1 MEVLIF
7 GVGGLVMLVIFL
19 GVSALPAVIAHWIG
33 RQFSARYV
41 RWLLPCLVI
50 GFPIGWAAAGYSTF
64 KASCT
69 SLPTQAF
76 VFAPAIAPEG
86 ILSNAEHVYNADLI
100 ERGVFKFVES
110 QQGSTKIRRDFAG
123 EKQYPRSPIPV
134 KTEWVPITGLKSEHV
149 VTESMER
156 QADRWWKPPI
166 YMHTIEIK
174 EVKSGRLLAKATDLV
189 FGGDILGPYM
199 RLLGGDQDF
208 EYVSCGYA
216 SANVGAWRPSL
227 ASRPRFAQYR
237 EADAAFLTRALGTP
251 SRSR

>member
-7 GVGGLVMLVIFL
+7 GIAGLAMLAIFL
-19 GVSALPAVIAHWIG
+19 GVSALPALIAHRVG
-33 RQFSARYV
+33 RQFSARYF

-50 GFPIGWAAAGYSTF
+50 GLPIGWASAGYSTF
-64 KASCT
+64 KASCA
-69 SLPTQAF
+69 SLPTQEF
-76 VFAPAIAPEG
+76 VFAPASAPEG
-86 ILSNAEHVYNADLI
+86 ILSNAEHVDSADLI
-100 ERGVFKFVES
+100 ERGVFKFVERRLNF
-110 QQGSTKIRRDFAG
+110 TKVRRDFAG

-156 QADRWWKPPI
+156 QADRLWKPPI
-166 YMHTIEIK
+166 HIHTLEVK

-189 FGGDILGPYM
+189 FGGGILGPYM

-208 EYVSCGYA
+208 EHVSCGYA
-216 SANVGAWRPSL
+216 SASVGAWRPSL

-237 EADAAFLTRALGTP
+237 EADAAFLSRALNAP
-251 SRSR
+251 SK